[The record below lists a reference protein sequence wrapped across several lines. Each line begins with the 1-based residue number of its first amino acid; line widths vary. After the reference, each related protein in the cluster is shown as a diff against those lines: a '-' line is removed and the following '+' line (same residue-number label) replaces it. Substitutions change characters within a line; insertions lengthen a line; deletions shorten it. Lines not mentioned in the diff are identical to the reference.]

1 MFELDLRSRE
11 PIYEQL
17 IEKIKEHII
26 KNILKPDEQLPTVRV
41 LASQLTINP
50 NTIQKAYRELENRG
64 YIYSVPGK
72 GNFVRPT
79 VPENNTVRIQTLE
92 DQLGGI
98 VAELLYL
105 GKTSQEVSSLVETLV
120 EKTKEVSK

>member
-41 LASQLTINP
+41 LASQLP
-50 NTIQKAYRELENRG
+50 
-64 YIYSVPGK
+64 
-72 GNFVRPT
+72 
-79 VPENNTVRIQTLE
+79 
-92 DQLGGI
+92 
-98 VAELLYL
+98 
-105 GKTSQEVSSLVETLV
+105 
-120 EKTKEVSK
+120 